1 MSRPTL
7 ETVQEALSIVAP
19 PKTKVVRQLQLERSL
34 ELLREAYPTY
44 YLEYTAAQGL
54 CVGVPMDEPYSVLAA
69 LIKTTVPDL
78 VEELPQKPDAYL
90 ALLYERANSLV
101 LLNDD
106 LTTHTTLKGPPVE
119 KVFTS
124 NSRKPVYRPTLLE
137 HLVED

>member
-7 ETVQEALSIVAP
+7 EEVQDALSIVAP
-19 PKTKVVRQLQLERSL
+19 PKTRAVRQLQFDSAL
-34 ELLREAYPTY
+34 ELLRETYPTY

-54 CVGVPMDEPYSVLAA
+54 CVGIPMDEPYAALAA
-69 LIKTTVPDL
+69 VIKTTLPDI

-90 ALLYERANSLV
+90 VLLYERATSLV

-119 KVFTS
+119 RVFTS
-124 NSRKPVYRPTLLE
+124 NSRKPVYRPTLFE